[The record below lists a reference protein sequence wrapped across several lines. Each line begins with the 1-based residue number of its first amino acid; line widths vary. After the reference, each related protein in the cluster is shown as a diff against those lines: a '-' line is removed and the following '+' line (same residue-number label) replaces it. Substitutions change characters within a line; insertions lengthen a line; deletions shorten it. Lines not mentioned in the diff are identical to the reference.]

1 MWLVAAEGADQQ
13 PRADSEH
20 GDAGGDFARIVLRD
34 ALRFL
39 AVAAHVVACGVQVL
53 LHIDVLQ
60 RGFDVVDRFIA
71 HAELA
76 EELFHSAIDG
86 LSAMR
91 ADFGALAAGHVRL
104 TCVCFS
110 VSTAD
115 RSIHW
120 LLLFHSPGS
129 YFRWCV
135 PMRGSPD
142 LF

>member
-1 MWLVAAEGADQQ
+1 MWLIAAEGADQQ
-13 PRADSEH
+13 PRAD
-20 GDAGGDFARIVLRD
+20 GKYRDAGSDFPGIVLRE

-39 AVAAHVVACGVQVL
+39 AIAAHVIACGVQVL

-60 RGFDVVDRFIA
+60 RGFDVVDRLIA

-76 EELFHSAIDG
+76 EELFHSAIDR

-91 ADFGALAAGHVRL
+91 ADFGSLAACHVRL
-104 TCVCFS
+104 ARVCFS

-129 YFRWCV
+129 YFR
-135 PMRGSPD
+135 
-142 LF
+142 